1 MIKSIYKTLIRSNI
15 IKGTLILTAAGFATR
30 IIGFFFRIFLT
41 GKIGAEGLGIYQL
54 IFPIQ
59 TICYSICTIGF
70 ETAISKLTAAYAQ
83 QKNSSALRY
92 LKCALILSVLISL
105 VMSALIY
112 CNSEYLSS
120 RILME
125 PRCNNLIKV
134 MAFSVPL
141 ASIHSCICGYYLG
154 RKKTNIPAISQLI
167 EQLARVF
174 SIILIIYILEYKQI
188 EITPIVAVTGSV
200 LGEVFSM
207 LFCVFH
213 LRTFFFRKK
222 LPAITHNEFVKN
234 AKTILSLSLPITL
247 NRLMLSILQSIQSI
261 LIPNMLI
268 VYGYSAAKAL
278 GVYGILLGLVLPLI
292 LFPGAIVNSLSMLLL
307 PTISEADSQHN
318 TKRIKLTTEKA
329 LNFCCLFGVFC
340 AAIFIRFGN
349 EIGFFLL
356 SNQDSGT
363 YISLLGVL
371 CPFIYITS
379 TLASIING
387 LGHTTTTFIINI
399 ISTIIQIFSIIIIM
413 PHYGILGYIAGFV
426 FSNILNAIFLFM
438 YTRHIIPV
446 SLHTFSNIVIPSLT
460 LFALIKIMDFIIP
473 ARLSMTNP
481 FAAIVS
487 LCIIACAYCIL
498 FREKIKDTLH

>member
-154 RKKTNIPAISQLI
+154 RKKN
-167 EQLARVF
+167 
-174 SIILIIYILEYKQI
+174 EY
-188 EITPIVAVTGSV
+188 S
-200 LGEVFSM
+200 
-207 LFCVFH
+207 CH
-213 LRTFFFRKK
+213 LTINRT
-222 LPAITHNEFVKN
+222 AC
-234 AKTILSLSLPITL
+234 
-247 NRLMLSILQSIQSI
+247 QSIFHYTHHI
-261 LIPNMLI
+261 
-268 VYGYSAAKAL
+268 YS
-278 GVYGILLGLVLPLI
+278 GI
-292 LFPGAIVNSLSMLLL
+292 
-307 PTISEADSQHN
+307 
-318 TKRIKLTTEKA
+318 
-329 LNFCCLFGVFC
+329 
-340 AAIFIRFGN
+340 
-349 EIGFFLL
+349 
-356 SNQDSGT
+356 
-363 YISLLGVL
+363 
-371 CPFIYITS
+371 
-379 TLASIING
+379 
-387 LGHTTTTFIINI
+387 
-399 ISTIIQIFSIIIIM
+399 
-413 PHYGILGYIAGFV
+413 
-426 FSNILNAIFLFM
+426 
-438 YTRHIIPV
+438 
-446 SLHTFSNIVIPSLT
+446 
-460 LFALIKIMDFIIP
+460 
-473 ARLSMTNP
+473 
-481 FAAIVS
+481 
-487 LCIIACAYCIL
+487 
-498 FREKIKDTLH
+498 